1 MFRGYRSSYSR
12 LNDLPGDLC
21 ALVYVSTIVPSD
33 AGQSDENAI
42 LSANPEVTGV
52 SLIENFLPMKF
63 LELHERLRLETWRR
77 VDQGVLSSSLLA
89 RRTGLAQA
97 HISNFLHRRRRLSLP
112 ALDKLLGA
120 QSLSVE
126 DLVPVTDLDFSP
138 APRSAPESMEVVPIV
153 SQVAAMNSAVILP
166 KAVTDTLRLPSGWLA
181 SFPARR
187 AVSRRHWER
196 FVGVRVTGL
205 QALPMDPLLRVG
217 SIAILDRHYNS
228 LAACKP
234 PRPNL
239 YAVRAGTQLLFRHA
253 VFEAN
258 RLVLRPRALEH
269 PLDVIELAPRESPS
283 DLLVGRVC
291 LCLSEL

>member
-1 MFRGYRSSYSR
+1 
-12 LNDLPGDLC
+12 
-21 ALVYVSTIVPSD
+21 
-33 AGQSDENAI
+33 
-42 LSANPEVTGV
+42 
-52 SLIENFLPMKF
+52 MKF
-63 LELHERLRLETWRR
+63 LELHERLRLEIWRR
-77 VDQGVLSSSLLA
+77 IDQGVLSSSLLA

-112 ALDKLLGA
+112 ALDRVLVA
-120 QSLSVE
+120 QSLSVD
-126 DLVPVTDLDFSP
+126 DLLPATDLDFSP
-138 APRSAPESMEVVPIV
+138 ADRSTPESMDLVPIV
-153 SQVAAMNSAVILP
+153 SQVVAMNAAAIVR
-166 KAVTDTLRLPSGWLA
+166 KAVTDTLQLPSGWLA
-181 SFPARR
+181 SFPTRR

-239 YAVRAGTQLLFRHA
+239 YAVRAGSQLLFRHA
-253 VFEAN
+253 AFESN
-258 RLVLRPRALEH
+258 RLVLRPRSLEL

>member
-1 MFRGYRSSYSR
+1 
-12 LNDLPGDLC
+12 
-21 ALVYVSTIVPSD
+21 
-33 AGQSDENAI
+33 
-42 LSANPEVTGV
+42 
-52 SLIENFLPMKF
+52 MKF

-77 VDQGVLSSSLLA
+77 IDQGVLSSSLLA
-89 RRTGLAQA
+89 RRTRLAQA

-112 ALDKLLGA
+112 ALDKVLEA

-126 DLVPVTDLDFSP
+126 DLFPVTDSDFLP
-138 APRSAPESMEVVPIV
+138 ADRPTPESVDVVPIV
-153 SQVAAMNSAVILP
+153 SQAVAMNAPAIAR
-166 KAVTDTLRLPSGWLA
+166 KAVTDTLQLPSGWLA
-181 SFPARR
+181 GFPARR

-196 FVGVRVTGL
+196 FVAVRVTGL

-228 LAACKP
+228 LTAWKP

-239 YAVRAGTQLLFRHA
+239 YAVRAGSQLLFRHA
-253 VFEAN
+253 AFEAS
-258 RLVLRPRALEH
+258 RLILRPRALEH
-269 PLDVIELAPRESPS
+269 PIDVIELAPHESPS